1 MPFLDQLSELVADSA
16 TSGLVANEDLAGH
29 PIDASANF
37 PDHSDGAGL
46 EGLRRYI
53 HDRRQNDFVNNVCGK
68 LLACAL
74 GRSLINSDESLLQEM
89 RSKLAANDYRLS
101 ETIEA
106 IVTSRQFLNKRGRED
121 LAEK

>member
-1 MPFLDQLSELVADSA
+1 MSA
-16 TSGLVANEDLAGH
+16 GS
-29 PIDASANF
+29 
-37 PDHSDGAGL
+37 
-46 EGLRRYI
+46 R
-53 HDRRQNDFVNNVCGK
+53 

-89 RSKLAANDYRLS
+89 RGKLAANGYRLDGAV
-101 ETIEA
+101 EA